1 MRINTKIS
9 VAIIISFL
17 AFNFIMAQNSYNYE
31 EMEMEQYNALLGE
44 WQQKLET
51 HKAGIDN
58 EQKTIDSLNAKLAS
72 TQEGIDSEWNEI
84 FTLTGLTKDDY
95 DSYGNGLNQLRSDA
109 SALLSLSPEQI
120 YERMNEVDSLQAKLD
135 RAKKSPFSVMSD
147 NAKTIAAI
155 QSMIDQTREKGKAA
169 VPPSYT
175 VVRGDYLWKIA
186 GKEDIY
192 GDSYAWMRI
201 YTSNKDQI
209 KDPNMIFV
217 NQVFNIPHQ
226 VGPNEYLV
234 AKGDNLSKIA
244 GLSNVYGSSFKW
256 QKLYEANKATIAD
269 PNVVYPYQLL
279 QIAR

>member
-9 VAIIISFL
+9 VAIIISFF
-17 AFNFIMAQNSYNYE
+17 AFNLLVAQNSYNYE

-51 HKAGIDN
+51 HKAGIEK
-58 EQKTIDSLNAKLAS
+58 EQKTIDSLNAKLTS
-72 TQEGIDSEWNEI
+72 TQEAIDNEWNEI
-84 FTLTGLTKDDY
+84 FTMTGLTKEDY
-95 DSYGNGLNQLRSDA
+95 DNYGNSLGQLRSDA

-120 YERMNEVDSLQAKLD
+120 YERMNEADSLQARLD

-147 NAKTIAAI
+147 NAKTITAI
-155 QSMIDQTREKGKAA
+155 QSMIDQIREKGKAA

-186 GKEDIY
+186 GREDIY

-209 KDPNMIFV
+209 KDPNLIYV

-234 AKGDNLSKIA
+234 SKGDNLSKIA
-244 GLSNVYGSSFKW
+244 GLSSVYGSSFKW
-256 QKLYEANKATIAD
+256 QKLYEANKSTIAD
-269 PNVVYPYQLL
+269 PNVVYPYQVLK
-279 QIAR
+279 IAR